1 MQPFAALSFS
11 VALFPFL
18 FATAA
23 PAAPATQATTASV
36 AAVAPNENLVTDG
49 IPPIP
54 ASVAEEAQRYTE
66 FRSAGFVSW
75 HPVERRML
83 IRTRFADTVQIH
95 LVRQPMGAR
104 TQLTFFPDS
113 VVNAAFP
120 PTAGKDGGDFIVFS
134 KDKGGN
140 EFAQLYRYDLGTG
153 DITML
158 TDGRSR
164 NSPPVFTRAGK
175 RFVYTSTR
183 RNRRDPDF
191 YVTDPADPNA
201 EKMLMQADAPGWE
214 PIDWSP
220 DESRLVAEQYVSANE
235 SHLFLV
241 DAATGQRTRLSPETA
256 NKEKVRW
263 SGGQFSPDGRRVYC
277 TTDQGSEFQRLATI
291 DVETKQVNIL
301 TPDLKWDVEDFDLSW
316 DGKVLAYVSNEDGMA
331 VLHLMETATG
341 KPLPTP
347 KLPAGQ
353 IAGLSWHRNDKDL
366 AFTLTSARAPG
377 DVYSLD
383 VTSSQVTRWTES
395 ETAGLNT
402 AGFPE
407 PQLVRWKS
415 FDGKEI
421 SGFLYMPNPSKTR
434 RPVIINIHGGPES
447 QYRPGFMGAY
457 NYYVTRLGCAAIFPN
472 VRGSAGY
479 GKTFLTLD
487 DGRRREDS
495 VKDIGALLDWI
506 KSQPEL
512 DADRVM
518 VTGGS
523 YGGYMSLAV
532 STHYAD
538 RLRCSVDVVG
548 ISNFVSFLEHTEA
561 YRQDLRRVEY
571 GDERDPE
578 MRKFLEAISPL
589 NHADRITKP
598 MFVVQGANDPRVPH
612 TEAEQIVAALK
623 KQGTPVWYLM
633 AKDEGHGFARKPNQ
647 QFQFYAT
654 IEFIRRYLVGPKK

>member
-1 MQPFAALSFS
+1 MKRVAAPLFAA
-11 VALFPFL
+11 ALFLFL
-18 FATAA
+18 LPSLA
-23 PAAPATQATTASV
+23 PAAPATQATNAPV
-36 AAVAPNENLVTDG
+36 AAVSPNENLVTDG

-95 LVRQPMGAR
+95 VVRQPMGAR

-113 VVNAAFP
+113 VANAAFP
-120 PTAGKDGGDFIVFS
+120 PTTGKDGNDFIVFS

-191 YVTDPADPNA
+191 YVTDPADPKS
-201 EKMLMQADAPGWE
+201 ERMLMQADAPGWE
-214 PIDWSP
+214 PVGWSP

-241 DAATGQRTRLSPETA
+241 DAANGQRTRLSPEPT

-277 TTDQGSEFQRLATI
+277 TTDRGSEFERLATI

-341 KPLPTP
+341 KALPTP

-353 IAGLSWHRNDKDL
+353 IAGLSWHRNNKDL

-383 VTSSQVTRWTES
+383 VTIGEVTRWTES

-407 PQLVRWKS
+407 PQLVRWSS

-421 SGFLYMPNPSKTR
+421 SGFLYHPDPAKFPGK
-434 RPVIINIHGGPES
+434 RPVIINIHGGPEA

-457 NYYVTRLGCAAIFPN
+457 NYYMTRLGCAAIFPN

-479 GKTFLTLD
+479 GKTYLTLD
-487 DGRRREDS
+487 DGRKREDS

-506 KSQPEL
+506 KTRPEL

-571 GDERDPE
+571 GDERDPD
-578 MRKFLEAISPL
+578 MRKFLETISPL
-589 NHADRITKP
+589 NHADRITRP

-623 KQGTPVWYLM
+623 KQRTPVWYLM
-633 AKDEGHGFARKPNQ
+633 AKDEGHGFAKKPNQ

-654 IEFIRRYLVGPKK
+654 IEFIRRYLLE